1 MEPRQRAVAPA
12 EPTGELKIS
21 EHGGKAAGFR
31 AVASAVSVTLNQT
44 GLKHTLPLLA
54 RLNQHDGFDCPSCA
68 WPDPKDRSI
77 AEFCENGAKA
87 VAEAATTT
95 RLTPEALSMQSLD
108 QLAARSDQ
116 WFNEAGR
123 LTAPAI
129 KRVGEDRYEPIS
141 WDEALAVIGQRL
153 SALDDPNR
161 AVFYTSG
168 RASNEAAFLY
178 QLFVRELGT
187 NNLPDCSNMCHESS
201 GVALSPTIGVAK
213 GTVTLE
219 DIEAADVV
227 VVIGQNPGTNAPR
240 MLTALQRVAEHGG
253 TIVSINPM
261 REPGLVSVRNPQDF
275 TKPWRWKQ
283 AITGQ
288 SLASL
293 FLPVRVGGDLALLL
307 GVQKALLAC
316 ERSGSP
322 AIDHAFV
329 DAHTTGF
336 VDVEAAVDACEW
348 DDLLATSGVSRE
360 SIEQLAELLAAHTKI
375 VWCWAMGITQHER
388 AVDTIRQMVNLALMR
403 GAIGKEGAGLCPVRG
418 HSNVQGDRTVGIYD
432 KPTAAFLDRLGDA
445 VGFEPPRR
453 HGFDVVESIEAMHRG
468 DIDVFVA
475 LGGNM
480 LSASPDTAFTADAFT
495 NVGLNVSIVTK
506 LNRSHVVVG
515 DEAILLPCLARTDAD
530 RTGGIDQFV
539 TTENSMGI
547 VTRSRG
553 RLDPPSDEVR
563 SEMGIVAGIA
573 CATLGDRSAVD
584 WEHLVGDY
592 DRIRDLIEAVVPG
605 FDDYNERVRQP
616 NGIELPNSAR
626 AGDFSRLPEGRA
638 VMTPARLEP
647 APSLPADA
655 LTLTTIR
662 SHDQFNTTL
671 YGPDDRYRG
680 IHGDRRVVFVNPDDV
695 SDRGLSA
702 GQLVDI
708 VGVDDNGSRRAE
720 RFAVVPYDLPRGS
733 CAAYFPEA
741 NVVVPI
747 HRTAAGS
754 NTPVSKAVPV
764 RLTPV

>member
-12 EPTGELKIS
+12 EPTGELKVS
-21 EHGGKAAGFR
+21 EHDGKAAGMR
-31 AVASAVSVTLNQT
+31 AVTSAVSVTLHQA

-87 VAEAATTT
+87 VAEAATTA
-95 RLTPEALSMQSLD
+95 RLTPEWLSTQSLD
-108 QLAARSDQ
+108 QLAVRGDQ

-129 KRVGEDRYEPIS
+129 KRSGRDRYEPVS
-141 WDEALAVIGQRL
+141 WDEALTVVGERL
-153 SALDDPNR
+153 AALRDPNR
-161 AVFYTSG
+161 AAFYTSG

-201 GVALSPTIGVAK
+201 GVALSPTIGVGK

-219 DIEAADVV
+219 DIEAADLVI
-227 VVIGQNPGTNAPR
+227 VIGQNPGTNAPR
-240 MLTALQRVAEHGG
+240 MLTALQRVAERGG

-261 REPGLVSVRNPQDF
+261 REQGLVSVRNPQDF
-275 TKPWRWKQ
+275 TKPWRWNH
-283 AITGQ
+283 AIRGQ

-307 GVQKALLAC
+307 GVQKALLGL
-316 ERSGSP
+316 ERSGTP

-329 DAHTTGF
+329 DAHTSGF
-336 VDVEAAVDACEW
+336 ADVEAAVDACAW
-348 DDLLATSGVSRE
+348 DDVLAVSGVARE
-360 SIEQLAELLAAHTKI
+360 AIEELAGLLAANTKI

-453 HGFDVVESIEAMHRG
+453 HGFDVVETIEAMHRG

-480 LSASPDTAFTADAFT
+480 MSASPDTSFTADAFT
-495 NVGLNVSIVTK
+495 RVGLNVSIVTK

-530 RTGGIDQFV
+530 GTGGVEQFV

-553 RLDPPSDEVR
+553 RLDPPSAEVR
-563 SEMGIVAGIA
+563 SEPAIVAGIA
-573 CATLGDRSAVD
+573 SATLGDRSVVD
-584 WEHLVGDY
+584 WEHLIGDY
-592 DRIRDLIEAVVPG
+592 DRIRDLIERVVPG
-605 FDDYNERVRQP
+605 FDDYNERVRRP
-616 NGIELPNSAR
+616 NGIELPNAAR
-626 AGDFSRLPEGRA
+626 RGDFSALPDARA
-638 VMTPARLEP
+638 VLTPARLDVRN
-647 APSLPADA
+647 SLPGDA

-662 SHDQFNTTL
+662 SHDQFNTTV
-671 YGPDDRYRG
+671 YGADDRYRG
-680 IHGDRRVVFVNPDDV
+680 IQGDRRVVFVNADDAR
-695 SDRGLSA
+695 DRRLEA

-708 VGVDDNGSRRAE
+708 VGVDDDGARCAE
-720 RFAVVPYDLPRGS
+720 RFSVVLYDLPRGS

-764 RLTPV
+764 RLTPA